1 MVSWLNK
8 PYYFNNS
15 TAYKFLVCLC
25 FGLTI
30 FLFLL
35 VFQPFHLEETD
46 HPLLYS
52 LGFGMVTFTALF
64 ITHFIFP
71 KLFSSFFSEESWV
84 IWKQIVFGFISIL
97 LISFGNGLFRS
108 YFFWEF
114 EGGFFDSI
122 FIYLYQTFVVGFFP
136 IVLFVLLDERY
147 TRIKR
152 SKNATLIM
160 SDSIKKNQHL
170 ETSFL
175 LKFYSENE
183 KDCLEIL
190 LKNLLYITSQKNYV
204 SFFILDEKS
213 KQVKEQIL
221 RVSLKK

>member
-1 MVSWLNK
+1 M
-8 PYYFNNS
+8 
-15 TAYKFLVCLC
+15 
-25 FGLTI
+25 
-30 FLFLL
+30 
-35 VFQPFHLEETD
+35 
-46 HPLLYS
+46 
-52 LGFGMVTFTALF
+52 
-64 ITHFIFP
+64 
-71 KLFSSFFSEESWV
+71 
-84 IWKQIVFGFISIL
+84 
-97 LISFGNGLFRS
+97 
-108 YFFWEF
+108 
-114 EGGFFDSI
+114 
-122 FIYLYQTFVVGFFP
+122 
-136 IVLFVLLDERY
+136 LLDERY
-147 TRIKR
+147 TRKKR